1 MSQVSID
8 PVVLKSSLESL
19 GYQLKDYGSYWRTR
33 GLYRGGDNTTA
44 LKIYKNTG
52 VWTDFVAGS
61 SKSYPFQ
68 RLVELTLDT
77 KDSHII
83 NKYVKFNPE
92 NIIECRVKYHLTV
105 RNFFDFVK
113 FINTLFIF

>member
-19 GYQLKDYGSYWRTR
+19 GYQLKDYGSYWRAR
-33 GLYRGGDNTTA
+33 ALYRGGDNSTA

-52 VWTDFVAGS
+52 VWTDFVASS

-77 KDSHII
+77 KDSSVV
-83 NKYVKFNPE
+83 NKYVKYLKV
-92 NIIECRVKYHLTV
+92 IIIGYYRC
-105 RNFFDFVK
+105 
-113 FINTLFIF
+113 